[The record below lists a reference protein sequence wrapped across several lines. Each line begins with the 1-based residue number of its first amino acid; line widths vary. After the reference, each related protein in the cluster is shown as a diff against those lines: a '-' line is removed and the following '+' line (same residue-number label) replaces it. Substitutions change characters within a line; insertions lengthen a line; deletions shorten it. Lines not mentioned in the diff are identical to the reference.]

1 MKRLV
6 AAAGVFALVAA
17 GCSTTTAPVAVG
29 TLTPLDGR
37 VEVLRDAVWERVTEP
52 TELVPGDQV
61 RSDAEG
67 GAQLQLSDSGQIELG
82 PASRVRMGSAG
93 GSELMLGA
101 VLAEGSGFSV
111 DVGRVTITP
120 LDASAFRIDR
130 ALSTRVGVY
139 SGRARIAAPGGPVVV
154 NAFWQSVVVA
164 QAAPTAVT
172 PLRVVTRDAWD
183 RRMLGRAIDVG
194 LSILHLE
201 RGVRASVNAQ
211 EDSAAAIAEALPA
224 PIAPAR
230 VAGLLQAHQLTG
242 SKIFVSLALAS
253 QVAKPAGILPVARA
267 IIRRV
272 ELGASWIVV
281 VAALDL
287 AQASLLQTIGDILT
301 SIPGLGGGAGG
312 GPSSDPTDPPD
323 DGSPSPDPSD
333 SPSPSP
339 APSPPPCPPDDQACQ
354 IQEDLG
360 DLVPGLTGGRDDD
373 PDPGLLGG

>member
-1 MKRLV
+1 M
-6 AAAGVFALVAA
+6 
-17 GCSTTTAPVAVG
+17 AVG

-37 VEVLRDAVWERVTEP
+37 VEVLHDVTWEAVTEP

-67 GAQLQLSDSGQIELG
+67 GAQLQLSDTGRIEIG

-93 GSELMLGA
+93 GAELMLGA
-101 VLAEGSGFSV
+101 VLAEGSGLSV
-111 DVGRVTITP
+111 DVGRVTISP
-120 LDASAFRIDR
+120 LDTSAFRIDR

-139 SGRARIAAPGGPVVV
+139 SGRARIAAPGGPVTV
-154 NAFWQSVVVA
+154 NSLWQAVVVA
-164 QAAPTAVT
+164 QAVPTAAT
-172 PLRVVTRDAWD
+172 PLRVLPKDPWD

-194 LSILHLE
+194 LSILSLE

-224 PIAPAR
+224 PMAPAR
-230 VAGLLQAHQLTG
+230 VAGLLRAHQLTG

-287 AQASLLQTIGDILT
+287 VRPTLLETVGDILT
-301 SIPGLGGGAGG
+301 SIPGLGGGPGG
-312 GPSSDPTDPPD
+312 GPSSDPSQPPD
-323 DGSPSPDPSD
+323 DGSPSPDPTD
-333 SPSPSP
+333 GPT
-339 APSPPPCPPDDQACQ
+339 SPPPPPAECAPDDQACEVQ
-354 IQEDLG
+354 
-360 DLVPGLTGGRDDD
+360 
-373 PDPGLLGG
+373 